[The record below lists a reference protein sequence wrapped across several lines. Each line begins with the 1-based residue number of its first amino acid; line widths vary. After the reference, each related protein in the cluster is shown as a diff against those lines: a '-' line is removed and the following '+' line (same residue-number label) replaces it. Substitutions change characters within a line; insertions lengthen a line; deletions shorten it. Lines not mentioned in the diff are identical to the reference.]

1 MQSAIKST
9 TRTPNLMSFN
19 NNKAKSINNTRNII
33 LVLSGKGGVGKSS
46 VSTQLALSLSSFN
59 NNKVGV
65 LDIDLTGPSIPRF
78 FDLENEKIFQ
88 SSKGW
93 LPIEKPILKNSN
105 TLKVISIGFLL
116 NDSKNDSVV
125 WKGPKRQAMIRQFI
139 DDVYWGDSSLDYLI
153 IDTPPGTT
161 DEHIA
166 IIENLRTLENIKKIN
181 VKALIVTT
189 PQKISVNDVKKQI
202 NFCNIVELDIL
213 GVIEN
218 MSGFKC
224 PHCDD
229 CTDIFNK
236 GGGEKLCKELHLPF
250 LGFLPI
256 DPKFVELI
264 EQQHEIVKNNNSDLV
279 SEYLKLGIS
288 DDFDKILETGKFK

>member
-1 MQSAIKST
+1 MD
-9 TRTPNLMSFN
+9 
-19 NNKAKSINNTRNII
+19 KSINKTKNII

-46 VSTQLALSLSSFN
+46 VTTQLALALSSIN

-88 SSKGW
+88 SRNGW
-93 LPIEKPILKNSN
+93 LPIEKSILNKKNV
-105 TLKVISIGFLL
+105 LKIMSLGFLL

-139 DDVYWGDSSLDYLI
+139 DDVYWGEEPLDYLI

-166 IIENLRTLENIKKIN
+166 IVENLRLLENINNIN
-181 VKALIVTT
+181 VKSIIVTT
-189 PQKISVNDVKKQI
+189 PQRVSVNDVKKQI
-202 NFCNIVELDIL
+202 NFCKLVELDIL

-224 PHCDD
+224 PHCAD

-236 GGGEKLCKELHLPF
+236 GGGEKLCQELDLKF

-264 EQQHEIVKNNNSDLV
+264 EQQHEIVKSNNTDLVTEYLNLGMFDDFKLILENSDL
-279 SEYLKLGIS
+279 SAIKN
-288 DDFDKILETGKFK
+288 T

>member
-1 MQSAIKST
+1 MD
-9 TRTPNLMSFN
+9 
-19 NNKAKSINNTRNII
+19 KSINKTKNII

-46 VSTQLALSLSSFN
+46 VTTQLALALSSIN

-88 SSKGW
+88 SRNGW
-93 LPIEKPILKNSN
+93 LPIEKSILNKKNV
-105 TLKVISIGFLL
+105 LKIMSLGFLL

-139 DDVYWGDSSLDYLI
+139 DDVYWGEEPLDYLI

-166 IIENLRTLENIKKIN
+166 IVENLRLLENINNIN
-181 VKALIVTT
+181 VKSIIVTT
-189 PQKISVNDVKKQI
+189 PQRVSVNDVKKQI
-202 NFCNIVELDIL
+202 NFCKLVELDIL

-224 PHCDD
+224 PHCAD

-236 GGGEKLCKELHLPF
+236 GGGEKLCQELDLKF

-264 EQQHEIVKNNNSDLV
+264 EQQHEIVKSNNTDLVTEYLNLGMFDDFKLILKNSDL
-279 SEYLKLGIS
+279 L
-288 DDFDKILETGKFK
+288 DKETI

>member
-1 MQSAIKST
+1 MD
-9 TRTPNLMSFN
+9 
-19 NNKAKSINNTRNII
+19 KSINKTKNII

-46 VSTQLALSLSSFN
+46 VTTQLALALSSVN

-78 FDLENEKIFQ
+78 FDLENEKIYQ
-88 SSKGW
+88 SRNGW
-93 LPIEKPILKNSN
+93 LPIEKSILHKKSV
-105 TLKVISIGFLL
+105 LKVMSLGFLL

-139 DDVYWGDSSLDYLI
+139 DDVYWGEDPLDYLI

-166 IIENLRTLENIKKIN
+166 IVENLRLLENIKNIN
-181 VKALIVTT
+181 VQSIIVTT
-189 PQKISVNDVKKQI
+189 PQRVSVNDVKKQI
-202 NFCNIVELDIL
+202 NFCKLVELDIL

-224 PHCDD
+224 PHCAD

-236 GGGEKLCKELHLPF
+236 GGGEKLCQDLNLKF

-264 EQQHEIVKNNNSDLV
+264 EQQHEIVERKNSDLV
-279 SEYLKLGIS
+279 TEYLNLGMF
-288 DDFDKILETGKFK
+288 DDFKLILKNSDLLDKETI

>member
-1 MQSAIKST
+1 MD
-9 TRTPNLMSFN
+9 
-19 NNKAKSINNTRNII
+19 KSINKTKNII

-46 VSTQLALSLSSFN
+46 VTTQLALAISSVN

-78 FDLENEKIFQ
+78 FDLENEKIYQ
-88 SSKGW
+88 SRNGW
-93 LPIEKPILKNSN
+93 LPIEKSILHKKSV
-105 TLKVISIGFLL
+105 LKVMSLGFLL

-139 DDVYWGDSSLDYLI
+139 DDVYWGEDPLDYLI

-166 IIENLRTLENIKKIN
+166 IVENLRLLENIKNIN
-181 VKALIVTT
+181 VQSIIVTT
-189 PQKISVNDVKKQI
+189 PQRVSVNDVKKQI
-202 NFCNIVELDIL
+202 NFCKLVELDIL

-224 PHCDD
+224 PHCAN

-236 GGGEKLCKELHLPF
+236 GGGEKLCQDLKLKF

-264 EQQHEIVKNNNSDLV
+264 EQQHEIVERKNSDLV
-279 SEYLKLGIS
+279 TEYLNLGMF
-288 DDFDKILETGKFK
+288 DDFKLILKNSDLLDKETI

>member
-1 MQSAIKST
+1 MD
-9 TRTPNLMSFN
+9 
-19 NNKAKSINNTRNII
+19 KSINKTKNII

-46 VSTQLALSLSSFN
+46 VTTQLALALSSIN

-78 FDLENEKIFQ
+78 FDLENEKIYQ
-88 SSKGW
+88 SRNGW
-93 LPIEKPILKNSN
+93 LPIEKSILHNKSV
-105 TLKVISIGFLL
+105 LKVMSLGFLL

-139 DDVYWGDSSLDYLI
+139 DDVYWGEDPLDYLI

-166 IIENLRTLENIKKIN
+166 IVENLRLLENIRNIN
-181 VKALIVTT
+181 VQSIIVTT
-189 PQKISVNDVKKQI
+189 PQRVSVNDVKKQI
-202 NFCNIVELDIL
+202 NFCKLVELDIL

-224 PHCDD
+224 PHCAD

-236 GGGEKLCKELHLPF
+236 GGGEKLCQDLNLKF

-256 DPKFVELI
+256 DPKFVELV
-264 EQQHEIVKNNNSDLV
+264 EQQQEIVKTKKSDLV
-279 SEYLKLGIS
+279 TEYLNLGMF
-288 DDFDKILETGKFK
+288 DDFKLILQNCDLLDKETI

>member
-1 MQSAIKST
+1 
-9 TRTPNLMSFN
+9 
-19 NNKAKSINNTRNII
+19 
-33 LVLSGKGGVGKSS
+33 VLSGKGGVGKSS
-46 VSTQLALSLSSFN
+46 VTTQLALALSSIN

-88 SSKGW
+88 SRNGW
-93 LPIEKPILKNSN
+93 LPIEKSILNKKNV
-105 TLKVISIGFLL
+105 LKIMSLGFLL

-139 DDVYWGDSSLDYLI
+139 DDVYWGEEPLDYLI

-166 IIENLRTLENIKKIN
+166 IVENLRLLENIKNIN
-181 VKALIVTT
+181 VKSIIVTT
-189 PQKISVNDVKKQI
+189 PQRVSVNDVKKQI
-202 NFCNIVELDIL
+202 NFCKLVELDIL

-224 PHCDD
+224 PHCAD
-229 CTDIFNK
+229 CTAIFNK
-236 GGGEKLCKELHLPF
+236 GGGEKLCQELDLKF

-264 EQQHEIVKNNNSDLV
+264 EQQHEIVKSNNTDLVTEYLNLGMFDDFKLILENSDL
-279 SEYLKLGIS
+279 SATKN
-288 DDFDKILETGKFK
+288 T

>member
-1 MQSAIKST
+1 MD
-9 TRTPNLMSFN
+9 
-19 NNKAKSINNTRNII
+19 KSINKTKNII

-46 VSTQLALSLSSFN
+46 VTTQLALALSSIN

-88 SSKGW
+88 SRNGW
-93 LPIEKPILKNSN
+93 LPIEKSILNKKNV
-105 TLKVISIGFLL
+105 LKIMSLGFLL

-139 DDVYWGDSSLDYLI
+139 DDVYWGEESLDYLI

-166 IIENLRTLENIKKIN
+166 IVENLRLLENINNIN
-181 VKALIVTT
+181 VKSIIVTT
-189 PQKISVNDVKKQI
+189 PQRVSVNDVKKQI
-202 NFCNIVELDIL
+202 NFCKLVELDIL

-224 PHCDD
+224 PHCAD

-236 GGGEKLCKELHLPF
+236 GGGEKLCQELDLKF

-264 EQQHEIVKNNNSDLV
+264 EQQHEIVKSNNTDLVTEYLNLGMFDDFKLILENSDL
-279 SEYLKLGIS
+279 SATKN
-288 DDFDKILETGKFK
+288 T

>member
-1 MQSAIKST
+1 ME
-9 TRTPNLMSFN
+9 
-19 NNKAKSINNTRNII
+19 KSINKTKNII

-46 VSTQLALSLSSFN
+46 VTTQLALALSSIN

-78 FDLENEKIFQ
+78 FDLEHEKIYQ
-88 SSKGW
+88 SRNGW
-93 LPIEKPILKNSN
+93 LPIEKSILDNKNV
-105 TLKVISIGFLL
+105 LKIMSLGFLL

-139 DDVYWGDSSLDYLI
+139 DDVYWGEDPLDYLV

-166 IIENLRTLENIKKIN
+166 IVENLRLLENISNIN
-181 VKALIVTT
+181 VQSIIVTT
-189 PQKISVNDVKKQI
+189 PQRVSVNDVKKQI
-202 NFCNIVELDIL
+202 NFCKLVELDIL

-224 PHCDD
+224 PHCAD

-236 GGGEKLCKELHLPF
+236 GGGEKLCQELGLKF

-264 EQQHEIVKNNNSDLV
+264 EQQHEIVESKKTDLV
-279 SEYLKLGIS
+279 TEYLNLGMF
-288 DDFDKILETGKFK
+288 DDFKLILMNANLNRA

>member
-1 MQSAIKST
+1 MD
-9 TRTPNLMSFN
+9 
-19 NNKAKSINNTRNII
+19 KSINKTKNII

-46 VSTQLALSLSSFN
+46 VTTQLALALSSIN

-88 SSKGW
+88 SKNGW
-93 LPIEKPILKNSN
+93 LPIEKSILNKKNV
-105 TLKVISIGFLL
+105 LKIMSLGFLL

-139 DDVYWGDSSLDYLI
+139 DDVYWGEEPLDYLI

-166 IIENLRTLENIKKIN
+166 IVENLRLLENINNIN
-181 VKALIVTT
+181 VKSIIVTT
-189 PQKISVNDVKKQI
+189 PQRVSVNDVKKQI
-202 NFCNIVELDIL
+202 NFCKLVELDIL

-224 PHCDD
+224 PHCAD

-236 GGGEKLCKELHLPF
+236 GGGEKLCQELDLKF

-264 EQQHEIVKNNNSDLV
+264 EQQHEIVKSNNTDLVTEYLNLGMFDDFKLILENSDL
-279 SEYLKLGIS
+279 SATKN
-288 DDFDKILETGKFK
+288 T

>member
-1 MQSAIKST
+1 
-9 TRTPNLMSFN
+9 MSSN
-19 NNKAKSINNTRNII
+19 NGKFKSINQTKNII

-46 VSTQLALSLSSFN
+46 VTTQLALSLSSIN

-78 FDLENEKIFQ
+78 FDLEKEKILQ
-88 SSKGW
+88 GRQGW
-93 LPIEKPILKNSN
+93 LPIEKSVLNRTN
-105 TLKVISIGFLL
+105 TLKVISLGFLL

-139 DDVYWGDSSLDYLI
+139 DDVYWGDSPLDYLI

-166 IIENLRTLENIKKIN
+166 IIENLRVLENIQNIN
-181 VKALIVTT
+181 IKAVIVTT
-189 PQKISVNDVKKQI
+189 PQRISVNDVKKQI

-224 PHCDD
+224 PYCDD

-236 GGGEKLCKELHLPF
+236 GGGEDLCKELNLPF

-264 EQQHEIVKNNNSDLV
+264 EQQNEIVAQNGSDLV
-279 SEYLKLGIS
+279 SEYLKLSIS
-288 DDFDKILETGKFK
+288 KDFSKIIEEGKFE

>member
-1 MQSAIKST
+1 MD
-9 TRTPNLMSFN
+9 
-19 NNKAKSINNTRNII
+19 KSINKTKNII

-46 VSTQLALSLSSFN
+46 VTTQLALALSSVN

-78 FDLENEKIFQ
+78 FDLENEKIYQ
-88 SSKGW
+88 SRNGW
-93 LPIEKPILKNSN
+93 LPIEKSILHKKSV
-105 TLKVISIGFLL
+105 LKVMSLGFLL

-139 DDVYWGDSSLDYLI
+139 DDVYWGEDPLDYLI

-166 IIENLRTLENIKKIN
+166 IVENLRLLENIKNIN
-181 VKALIVTT
+181 VQSIIVTT
-189 PQKISVNDVKKQI
+189 PQRVSVNDVKKQI
-202 NFCNIVELDIL
+202 NFCKLVELDIL

-224 PHCDD
+224 PHCAN

-236 GGGEKLCKELHLPF
+236 GGGEKLCQDLKLKF

-264 EQQHEIVKNNNSDLV
+264 EQQHEIVERKNSDLV
-279 SEYLKLGIS
+279 TEYLNLGMF
-288 DDFDKILETGKFK
+288 DDFKLILKNSDLLDKETI

>member
-1 MQSAIKST
+1 
-9 TRTPNLMSFN
+9 MSLN
-19 NNKAKSINNTRNII
+19 NDKFKSINNTKNIL

-46 VSTQLALSLSSFN
+46 VTTQLALSLSSIN

-88 SSKGW
+88 SSNGW
-93 LPIEKPILKNSN
+93 LPIEKPILNKTN
-105 TLKVISIGFLL
+105 TLKVISLGFLL

-139 DDVYWGDSSLDYLI
+139 DDVYWGDDPLDYLI

-166 IIENLRTLENIKKIN
+166 IIENLRVLENIKNIN
-181 VKALIVTT
+181 IKAVIVTT
-189 PQKISVNDVKKQI
+189 PQRISINDVKKQI
-202 NFCNIVELDIL
+202 NFCDIVELDIL

-224 PHCDD
+224 PYCDD
-229 CTDIFNK
+229 CTDIFSK
-236 GGGEKLCKELHLPF
+236 GGGENLCKELNLPF

-264 EQQHEIVKNNNSDLV
+264 EQQHDIVAKNNSDLV

-288 DDFDKILETGKFK
+288 KDFHKIIEEGNLK

>member
-1 MQSAIKST
+1 MD
-9 TRTPNLMSFN
+9 
-19 NNKAKSINNTRNII
+19 KSINKTKNII

-46 VSTQLALSLSSFN
+46 VTTQLALAISSVN

-78 FDLENEKIFQ
+78 FDLENEKIYQ
-88 SSKGW
+88 SRNGW
-93 LPIEKPILKNSN
+93 LPIEKSILHKKSV
-105 TLKVISIGFLL
+105 LKVMSLGFLL

-139 DDVYWGDSSLDYLI
+139 DDVYWGEDPLDYLI

-166 IIENLRTLENIKKIN
+166 IVENLRLLENIKNIN
-181 VKALIVTT
+181 VQSIIVTT
-189 PQKISVNDVKKQI
+189 PQRVSVNDVKKQI
-202 NFCNIVELDIL
+202 NFCKLVELDIL

-224 PHCDD
+224 PHCAD

-236 GGGEKLCKELHLPF
+236 GGGEKLCQDLKLKF

-264 EQQHEIVKNNNSDLV
+264 EQQHEIVERKNSDLV
-279 SEYLKLGIS
+279 TEYLNLGMF
-288 DDFDKILETGKFK
+288 DDFKLILKNSDLLDKETI

>member
-1 MQSAIKST
+1 MD
-9 TRTPNLMSFN
+9 
-19 NNKAKSINNTRNII
+19 KSINKTKNII

-46 VSTQLALSLSSFN
+46 VTTQLALALSSIN

-78 FDLENEKIFQ
+78 FDLENEKIYQ
-88 SSKGW
+88 SRNGW
-93 LPIEKPILKNSN
+93 LPIEKSILHNKSV
-105 TLKVISIGFLL
+105 LKVMSLGFLL

-139 DDVYWGDSSLDYLI
+139 DDVYWGDDPLDYLI

-166 IIENLRTLENIKKIN
+166 IVENLRLLENIKNIN
-181 VKALIVTT
+181 VQSIIVTT
-189 PQKISVNDVKKQI
+189 PQRVSVNDVKKQI
-202 NFCNIVELDIL
+202 NFCKLVELDIL

-224 PHCDD
+224 PHCAD

-236 GGGEKLCKELHLPF
+236 GGGEKLCQDLNLKF

-264 EQQHEIVKNNNSDLV
+264 EQQHEIVKTKNSDLV
-279 SEYLKLGIS
+279 TEYINLGMF
-288 DDFDKILETGKFK
+288 DDFKLILKNSDLLDEDTI

>member
-1 MQSAIKST
+1 MD
-9 TRTPNLMSFN
+9 
-19 NNKAKSINNTRNII
+19 KSINKTKNII

-46 VSTQLALSLSSFN
+46 VTTQLALALSSIN

-88 SSKGW
+88 SRNGW
-93 LPIEKPILKNSN
+93 LPIEKSILNKKNV
-105 TLKVISIGFLL
+105 LKIMSLGFLL

-139 DDVYWGDSSLDYLI
+139 DDVYWGEEPLDYLI

-166 IIENLRTLENIKKIN
+166 IVENLRLLENINNIN
-181 VKALIVTT
+181 VKSIIVTT
-189 PQKISVNDVKKQI
+189 PQRVSVNDVKKQI
-202 NFCNIVELDIL
+202 NFCKLVELDIL

-218 MSGFKC
+218 MSRFKC
-224 PHCDD
+224 PHCAD

-236 GGGEKLCKELHLPF
+236 GGGEKLCQELDLKF

-264 EQQHEIVKNNNSDLV
+264 EQQHEIVKSNNTDLVTEYLNLGMFDDFKLILENSDL
-279 SEYLKLGIS
+279 SATKN
-288 DDFDKILETGKFK
+288 T

>member
-1 MQSAIKST
+1 MD
-9 TRTPNLMSFN
+9 
-19 NNKAKSINNTRNII
+19 KSINKTKNII

-46 VSTQLALSLSSFN
+46 VTTQLALALSSIN

-88 SSKGW
+88 SRNGW
-93 LPIEKPILKNSN
+93 LPIEKSILNKKNV
-105 TLKVISIGFLL
+105 LKIMSLGFLL

-139 DDVYWGDSSLDYLI
+139 DDVYWGEEPLDYLI

-166 IIENLRTLENIKKIN
+166 IVENLRLLENINNIN
-181 VKALIVTT
+181 VKSIIVTT
-189 PQKISVNDVKKQI
+189 PQRVSVNDVKKQI
-202 NFCNIVELDIL
+202 NFCKLVELDIL

-224 PHCDD
+224 PHCAD

-236 GGGEKLCKELHLPF
+236 GGGEKLCQELDLKF

-264 EQQHEIVKNNNSDLV
+264 EQQHEIVKSNNTDLVTEYLNLGMFDDFKLILENSDL
-279 SEYLKLGIS
+279 SATKN
-288 DDFDKILETGKFK
+288 T

>member
-1 MQSAIKST
+1 
-9 TRTPNLMSFN
+9 MSFN
-19 NNKAKSINNTRNII
+19 NDKFKSINNTKNIL

-46 VSTQLALSLSSFN
+46 VTTQLALSLSSIN

-88 SSKGW
+88 SSNGW
-93 LPIEKPILKNSN
+93 LPIEKPILNKTN
-105 TLKVISIGFLL
+105 TLKVISLGFLL

-139 DDVYWGDSSLDYLI
+139 DDVYWGDDPLDYLI

-166 IIENLRTLENIKKIN
+166 IIENLRVLENIKNIN
-181 VKALIVTT
+181 IKAVIVTT
-189 PQKISVNDVKKQI
+189 PQRISINDVKKQI
-202 NFCNIVELDIL
+202 NFCDIVELDIL

-224 PHCDD
+224 PYCDD
-229 CTDIFNK
+229 CTDIFSK
-236 GGGEKLCKELHLPF
+236 GGGENLCKELNLPF

-264 EQQHEIVKNNNSDLV
+264 EQQHDIVAKNNSDLV

-288 DDFDKILETGKFK
+288 KDFHKIIEEGNLK

>member
-1 MQSAIKST
+1 MD
-9 TRTPNLMSFN
+9 
-19 NNKAKSINNTRNII
+19 KSINKTKNII

-46 VSTQLALSLSSFN
+46 VTTQLALALSSVN

-78 FDLENEKIFQ
+78 FDLENEKIYQ
-88 SSKGW
+88 SRNGW
-93 LPIEKPILKNSN
+93 LPIEKSILHKKSV
-105 TLKVISIGFLL
+105 LKVMSLGFLL

-139 DDVYWGDSSLDYLI
+139 DDVYWGEDPLDYLI

-166 IIENLRTLENIKKIN
+166 IVENLRLLENIKNIN
-181 VKALIVTT
+181 VQSIIVTT
-189 PQKISVNDVKKQI
+189 PQRVSVNDVKKQI
-202 NFCNIVELDIL
+202 NFCKLVELDIL

-224 PHCDD
+224 PHCTD

-236 GGGEKLCKELHLPF
+236 GGGEKLCQDLNLKF

-264 EQQHEIVKNNNSDLV
+264 EQQHEIVERKNSDLV
-279 SEYLKLGIS
+279 TEYLNLGMF
-288 DDFDKILETGKFK
+288 DDFKLILKNSDLLDKETI

>member
-1 MQSAIKST
+1 
-9 TRTPNLMSFN
+9 MSFN
-19 NNKAKSINNTRNII
+19 NDKFKSINNTKNIL

-46 VSTQLALSLSSFN
+46 VTTQLALSLSSIN

-88 SSKGW
+88 SSNGW
-93 LPIEKPILKNSN
+93 LPIEKPILNKTN
-105 TLKVISIGFLL
+105 TLKVISLGFLL

-139 DDVYWGDSSLDYLI
+139 DDVYWGDDPLDYLI

-166 IIENLRTLENIKKIN
+166 IIENLRVLENIKNIN
-181 VKALIVTT
+181 IKAVIVTT
-189 PQKISVNDVKKQI
+189 PQRISINDVKKQI
-202 NFCNIVELDIL
+202 NFCDIVELDIL

-224 PHCDD
+224 PYCDD
-229 CTDIFNK
+229 CTDIFSK
-236 GGGEKLCKELHLPF
+236 GGGENLCKELNLPF

-264 EQQHEIVKNNNSDLV
+264 EQQHDIVAENNSDLV

-288 DDFDKILETGKFK
+288 KDFHKIIEEGNLK